1 MMFKKAYVF
10 TLFLCF
16 CQLASTEEIILQ
28 NGLNNFSGTDDTS
41 IYENQPENTNGGGNY
56 LYAGATSQSVRRAL
70 IRFDL
75 STIPEQAIVESVS
88 LHLVVNRSGSN
99 SSPDEVFSLHRVT
112 RSWGEGDVDAGEP
125 GGNGASAEAGDATWS
140 DAQFQQTPWTMEGG
154 DFLPTASVSMPV
166 SDEPSTELIFSSAE
180 MAADVQQWLSDAESN
195 HGWIVI
201 GSEDQPNS
209 ARRFVSSE
217 GNREQRPGSLWS
229 ISRNSNRGMDIV

>member
-1 MMFKKAYVF
+1 MHCAIASIRGCCMMFKKAYVF

-88 LHLVVNRSGSN
+88 LHLVVNRSGRTLL
-99 SSPDEVFSLHRVT
+99 PMRFSVCTVLPGLGR
-112 RSWGEGDVDAGEP
+112 GDVDAGEP
-125 GGNGASAEAGDATWS
+125 NGASA
-140 DAQFQQTPWTMEGG
+140 
-154 DFLPTASVSMPV
+154 
-166 SDEPSTELIFSSAE
+166 
-180 MAADVQQWLSDAESN
+180 
-195 HGWIVI
+195 
-201 GSEDQPNS
+201 
-209 ARRFVSSE
+209 
-217 GNREQRPGSLWS
+217 
-229 ISRNSNRGMDIV
+229 